1 MATNNRFSD
10 GFNVNRTVLTTGA
23 LLGGVGALLTMAGAV
38 IVGVSLASA
47 GRDYVRRMDTSPSE
61 RAARAMQQARA
72 ASMAGLEAWRSEAG
86 QSSSMN

>member
-10 GFNVNRTVLTTGA
+10 GFNVNRSMLTTGV

-38 IVGVSLASA
+38 LAGVALATA
-47 GRDYVRRMDTSPSE
+47 GRDYVRRMDTPPTE

-72 ASMAGLEAWRSEAG
+72 ASLAGLEAWRSET
-86 QSSSMN
+86 SSAN